1 MFFTIE
7 DVHSYYGKS
16 HILHGVNIE
25 INEGEM
31 VALLGRN
38 GVGKSTTIKTIVG
51 LVPPAQGSITFRGNE
66 ITGKNTHTIVKS
78 GIGYVPEERAIF
90 NSLTVRQNLLMG
102 IKHGRGITK
111 PADGGWTLDRVYETF
126 PSLKT
131 RENNKGAQLSG
142 GEQQMLTMART
153 LMGNPE
159 LILVDEPTEGLAPLI
174 RKTVAET
181 LKQINESGVSVLVVE
196 QNLRF
201 VLPICHRAYIM
212 AKGEIVYSGE
222 SQEVL
227 ENREI
232 QQQYLEV

>member
-1 MFFTIE
+1 MFFSMANI
-7 DVHSYYGKS
+7 HGYYGKS

-38 GVGKSTTIKTIVG
+38 GVGKSTTLKSVVG
-51 LVPPAQGSITFRGNE
+51 LVKPSEGSITFKRTELAGQP
-66 ITGKNTHTIVKS
+66 THTIIKY

-102 IKHGRGITK
+102 IKHGRGVKTS
-111 PADGGWTLDRVYETF
+111 ADGGWTLDRVYETF
-126 PSLKT
+126 PSLKA
-131 RENNKGAQLSG
+131 REGNKGSQLSG

-174 RKTVAET
+174 RRTVADT
-181 LKQINESGVSVLVVE
+181 LRQINESGVSVLVVE
-196 QNLRF
+196 QNLKF

-212 AKGEIVYSGE
+212 TKGEVVYSGS

-227 ENREI
+227 ENKDI
-232 QQQYLEV
+232 QKKYLEV

>member
-1 MFFTIE
+1 MANI
-7 DVHSYYGKS
+7 HGYYGKS

-38 GVGKSTTIKTIVG
+38 GVGKSTTLKSVVG
-51 LVPPAQGSITFRGNE
+51 LVKPSEGSITFKGTE
-66 ITGKNTHTIVKS
+66 LAGQPTHTIVKH

-102 IKHGRGITK
+102 IKHGRGVKTS
-111 PADGGWTLDRVYETF
+111 ADGGWTLDRVYETF
-126 PSLKT
+126 PSLKA
-131 RENNKGAQLSG
+131 REGNKGSQLSG

-174 RKTVAET
+174 RRTVADT
-181 LKQINESGVSVLVVE
+181 LRQINESGVSVLVVE
-196 QNLRF
+196 QNLKF

-212 AKGEIVYSGE
+212 TKGEVVYSGS

-227 ENREI
+227 ENKDI
-232 QQQYLEV
+232 QKKYLEV